1 MWATQRTQRV
11 ALSEEAAAGGQ
22 PGWVSSPSH
31 SPAQPRGH
39 RGTQMQ
45 APQGRD
51 GAGTGMCSP
60 MRSLILQGLR
70 GSGVPT
76 PRTFSHPALPPTP
89 PIPLGPH
96 LLCLP
101 TLSLLAFPALCP
113 CIHALMPAPGSPPDS
128 LYFSELNRR
137 SIFFGKFLWCLSL
150 ASSSGLG

>member
-11 ALSEEAAAGGQ
+11 APSEQAAAGGQ
-22 PGWVSSPSH
+22 PGQVSSPSH
-31 SPAQPRGH
+31 SPVQPRRH

-51 GAGTGMCSP
+51 REGTGMCSP
-60 MRSLILQGLR
+60 MRSLILQELR

-76 PRTFSHPALPPTP
+76 LRTFSHPALPPTP

-101 TLSLLAFPALCP
+101 THSLLAFPALC
-113 CIHALMPAPGSPPDS
+113 IHILTPAPGSPPDS
-128 LYFSELNRR
+128 LYSSELNRS